1 MSTQPLGD
9 RPGCSQVAQSLGASD
24 VSAVVCSMNS
34 ISGIRECLTSLRQSG
49 VEEIIVVDAS
59 STDGTKEVALEL
71 ADLVVSDPGTGLGR
85 ARNAG
90 IERTTK
96 PLILNMGSDNVMP
109 DGELQKMIDYLVV
122 NDFHGVSAQTVIEG
136 DDWISS
142 GLNTWRQGRF
152 PEGEVSVIGTPTLFL
167 GDLLRSHPYDPTRMF
182 SDDSEL
188 CERWRTELGARF
200 GISNAV
206 SQEIGKTSWN
216 EVKIRC
222 RMYGKSDAEN
232 YANGRKD
239 GWRATRRLQSVA
251 YPFKKDFLT
260 PLSSPHTKVT
270 PKDFGFLS
278 VFTSLRY
285 WSWAKNALKP
295 RS

>member
-1 MSTQPLGD
+1 MPTQPLGD
-9 RPGCSQVAQSLGASD
+9 RPDSGEATQLLAAGDVA
-24 VSAVVCSMNS
+24 AVVCTMNS

-49 VEEIIVVDAS
+49 VGEIVVVDAS
-59 STDGTKEVALEL
+59 STDGTREVALEL

-206 SQEIGKTSWN
+206 SQEIGKTSWD

-232 YANGRKD
+232 YANSRKD
-239 GWRATRRLQSVA
+239 GWGATRRLQSVA

>member
-1 MSTQPLGD
+1 MSNTNLAPIE
-9 RPGCSQVAQSLGASD
+9 VA
-24 VSAVVCSMNS
+24 AVVCTMNS

-49 VEEIIVVDAS
+49 VGEIVVVDAS
-59 STDGTKEVALEL
+59 STDGTREVALEL

-152 PEGEVSVIGTPTLFL
+152 PEGEASVIGTPTLFL
-167 GDLLRSHPYDPTRMF
+167 GDLLRSHPYDSTRMF

-206 SQEIGKTSWN
+206 SQEIGKTSWD

-232 YANGRKD
+232 YAKGRKD
-239 GWRATRRLQSVA
+239 GWGATRRLQSVA

>member
-1 MSTQPLGD
+1 MPTQPLGD
-9 RPGCSQVAQSLGASD
+9 RPSSGEAIQLLAAGDVA
-24 VSAVVCSMNS
+24 AVVCTMNS

-49 VEEIIVVDAS
+49 VGEIVVVDAS
-59 STDGTKEVALEL
+59 STDGTREVALEL

-206 SQEIGKTSWN
+206 SQEIGKTSWD

-232 YANGRKD
+232 YANGLKG
-239 GWRATRRLQSVA
+239 GWSATRRLQSVA

-270 PKDFGFLS
+270 PKDFGFLMIF
-278 VFTSLRY
+278 VLLRY
-285 WSWAKNALKP
+285 QSWIINSLK
-295 RS
+295 R

>member
-1 MSTQPLGD
+1 MPTQPLGD
-9 RPGCSQVAQSLGASD
+9 RPDSGEATQLLAAGDVA
-24 VSAVVCSMNS
+24 AVVCTMNS
-34 ISGIRECLTSLRQSG
+34 ISGIRECLTSLRRSG
-49 VEEIIVVDAS
+49 VEEIVVVDAS
-59 STDGTKEVALEL
+59 STDGTREVALEL
-71 ADLVVSDPGTGLGR
+71 ADLVVSDSGTGLGR

-206 SQEIGKTSWN
+206 SQEIGKTSWD

-232 YANGRKD
+232 YAKGRKD
-239 GWRATRRLQSVA
+239 GWGATRRLQSVA

>member
-1 MSTQPLGD
+1 VPTQPLGD
-9 RPGCSQVAQSLGASD
+9 RPDSSQVAQSLGASD

-71 ADLVVSDPGTGLGR
+71 ADLVVNDPGTGLGR

-90 IERTTK
+90 VEKTTK

-109 DGELQKMIDYLVV
+109 DGELQKMIDYLVM
-122 NDFHGVSAQTVIEG
+122 NNFHGVSAQTVLKG

-152 PEGEVSVIGTPTLFL
+152 PEGEVSIIGTPTLFL
-167 GDLLRSHPYDPTRMF
+167 GDLLRSHAYDHDRAH

-188 CERWRTELGARF
+188 CERWAKKFNARF
-200 GISNAV
+200 GISDATSLEV
-206 SQEIGKTSWN
+206 GKATWTQL
-216 EVKIRC
+216 KARC
-222 RMYGKSDAEN
+222 RNYGVSDAEN
-232 YANGRKD
+232 YANGRKG
-239 GWRATRRLQSVA
+239 GWSATRRLQSVA

>member
-1 MSTQPLGD
+1 MSNTNLAPIE
-9 RPGCSQVAQSLGASD
+9 VA
-24 VSAVVCSMNS
+24 AVVCTMNS

-49 VEEIIVVDAS
+49 VGEIVVVDAS
-59 STDGTKEVALEL
+59 STDGTREVALEL

-152 PEGEVSVIGTPTLFL
+152 PEGEASVIGTPTLFL

-206 SQEIGKTSWN
+206 SQEIGKTSWD

-232 YANGRKD
+232 YANGRKG
-239 GWRATRRLQSVA
+239 GWSATRRLQSVA